1 MAGVYAGIPGP
12 LAILTMTPRG
22 LIRRQAS
29 EGIALDAWIGL
40 CVFAAIGG
48 MLGWN
53 CRTDRRCGRP
63 RGDSRRVG
71 REPTVMCPGNNNQD
85 SSAFVP

>member
-1 MAGVYAGIPGP
+1 VAGVYAGIPGP

-48 MLGWN
+48 MLGWIAG
-53 CRTDRRCGRP
+53 RTVDAAVRAATADGLDENRP
-63 RGDSRRVG
+63 
-71 REPTVMCPGNNNQD
+71 
-85 SSAFVP
+85 